1 MYAAQAIEPGGLIER
16 YEEQQ
21 HVLVSKAHV
30 RDHWNATQKALFARY
45 AYPITDEVYAMWSSD
60 PEQWKPINHSC
71 DPNAWLDG
79 LNLTA
84 RRRIAAGEQI
94 TMDYGTFCNESLE
107 PFTCTCGSAECRGTI
122 RGTDYLAPH
131 IGRYNGHVSDYVR
144 MKRDS

>member
-1 MYAAQAIEPGGLIER
+1 
-16 YEEQQ
+16 
-21 HVLVSKAHV
+21 VLVSKAHV

-71 DPNAWLDG
+71 DPNAWLEG

-94 TMDYGTFCNESLE
+94 TLDYGTFCNESLE
-107 PFTCTCGSAECRGTI
+107 PFTCTCGSAECRGMI
-122 RGTDYLAPH
+122 RGTDYLSAH

-144 MKRDS
+144 SKRENR